1 MILSDKMAKLI
12 YDGENAIFGRVSA
25 VVAKELL
32 KGNYVSLINCEKL
45 LVSGDPKKFAEKI
58 LKKRR
63 MGRGGSMKGPK
74 YIRQEDKLVKRMI
87 RGMLPWDRSKG
98 REAFK
103 RLRCYIGNG
112 GLEEK
117 DLKDVKKFNHQIP
130 QKTSTIKQI
139 VGLIK

>member
-1 MILSDKMAKLI
+1 MKKLI

-32 KGNYVSLINCEKL
+32 KGNSVILINCEKMF
-45 LVSGDPKKFAEKI
+45 VSGNPKIFAEKI

-74 YIRQEDKLVKRMI
+74 YVRDEEKLVKRMI

-98 REAFK
+98 REAYR
-103 RLRCYIGNG
+103 RLRCYRGNG
-112 GLEEK
+112 DLSDS
-117 DLKDVKKFNHQIP
+117 DLKEAKSFSHQVP
-130 QKTSTIKQI
+130 QKSSTIKQL
-139 VGLIK
+139 VRLIR